1 MEFVHAVAGCR
12 LKLGHKPNQIPTI
25 RQVSSLQF
33 NGQMHLQEY
42 SRSTYYLLIRR
53 DTFFNELIK
62 EDFTVGVS
70 ASGVH
75 NINFVYPL

>member
-25 RQVSSLQF
+25 RQVSTLQF
-33 NGQMHLQEY
+33 NGQMHLQKY
-42 SRSTYYLLIRR
+42 SRSICYLLICR
-53 DTFFNELIK
+53 DTFFSELVK

-70 ASGVH
+70 ATGVR
-75 NINFVYPL
+75 NINSVNPF

>member
-1 MEFVHAVAGCR
+1 MEFVHAVACCR

-25 RQVSSLQF
+25 RQVSTLQF

-42 SRSTYYLLIRR
+42 SRSTCHLLICG
-53 DTFFNELIK
+53 DTFFSELVK

-70 ASGVH
+70 ATGVH
-75 NINFVYPL
+75 NINPVNPF